1 MAAPVRVGMARGKGE
16 MRLLMVLGVGTL
28 AGVYGFATMKNVR
41 KAEAAKN
48 ESFDEKLKRLN
59 K

>member
-1 MAAPVRVGMARGKGE
+1 MRVGMARGKGE